1 MNDDLNKLKS
11 LMDDATPKPD
21 HVRRTAHIALAQD
34 SFAVFHQARN
44 AKEAA
49 PTGTIWQRASAWLQ
63 SGPAKGLV
71 TASVLVVAASLFL
84 ETPPSTN
91 QLSAPVES
99 VEPAQ
104 EGLVAEFAAPA
115 QMITADDAQMI
126 TADDAPVAARMAARS
141 VAVQTSYDA
150 IRAALLQGKLPSQ
163 SDVQIAEMVNAFA
176 YDSDTPEI
184 DANFAEAIESF
195 GILLR
200 DPQAVGDKGYDDVIA
215 RAQANLG
222 PDISGQRAEAVM
234 LMRLAK
240 DLSQ

>member
-1 MNDDLNKLKS
+1 M
-11 LMDDATPKPD
+11 T
-21 HVRRTAHIALAQD
+21 LAQD

-104 EGLVAEFAAPA
+104 EGLVAEFAAP
-115 QMITADDAQMI
+115 AQMI

>member
-115 QMITADDAQMI
+115 QMITADDA
-126 TADDAPVAARMAARS
+126 PVAARMAARS

>member
-1 MNDDLNKLKS
+1 MNDDLNHLKS

-21 HVRRTAHIALAQD
+21 PVRRTANIALAQD
-34 SFAVFHQARN
+34 SFAAFHQARN
-44 AKEAA
+44 AKKAA
-49 PTGTIWQRASAWLQ
+49 PTGTIWQGVSAWLQ
-63 SGPAKGLV
+63 SGPAKGFV
-71 TASVLVVAASLFL
+71 TASVLVVAGSLFL

-91 QLSAPVES
+91 QLGAPVKS
-99 VEPAQ
+99 VEFAQ
-104 EGLVAEFAAPA
+104 EGLVAEFADPA
-115 QMITADDAQMI
+115 QMIA
-126 TADDAPVAARMAARS
+126 ADDAPVATRLAARS
-141 VAVQTSYDA
+141 VAIQTSYDA
-150 IRAALLQGKLPSQ
+150 IRAALLQGVLPTQ
-163 SDVQIAEMVNAFA
+163 SDVRIAEMVNAFA

-200 DPQAVGDKGYDDVIA
+200 DPQAVEDKGYDDVIA

-240 DLSQ
+240 KLSQ

>member
-1 MNDDLNKLKS
+1 MNDDLNQLKS

-21 HVRRTAHIALAQD
+21 PVRRTANMTLAQD
-34 SFAVFHQARN
+34 SFAAFHQARN

-71 TASVLVVAASLFL
+71 SASVLVVAASLFL

-115 QMITADDAQMI
+115 QMIA
-126 TADDAPVAARMAARS
+126 ADDAPVAARMAARS
-141 VAVQTSYDA
+141 VAVQTSYHA

-176 YDSDTPEI
+176 YDSDMPEI

-200 DPQAVGDKGYDDVIA
+200 DPQAVGVNGYDDVIA

>member
-1 MNDDLNKLKS
+1 MNDDLNQLQS

-21 HVRRTAHIALAQD
+21 PVRRTANMTMAQD
-34 SFAVFHQARN
+34 NFAAFHQARN

-49 PTGTIWQRASAWLQ
+49 PTGTIWRHVSAWLQ

-71 TASVLVVAASLFL
+71 TASVLVVAGSLFL
-84 ETPPSTN
+84 EMPPSTN
-91 QLSAPVES
+91 QLSAPVKS
-99 VEPAQ
+99 VESAQ

-115 QMITADDAQMI
+115 QMIA
-126 TADDAPVAARMAARS
+126 ADDAPVATRLAARS
-141 VAVQTSYDA
+141 VAIQTSYDA
-150 IRAALLQGKLPSQ
+150 IRAALSQGVLPSQ
-163 SDVQIAEMVNAFA
+163 SDVRIAEMVNAFA
-176 YDSDTPEI
+176 YDSDTPKI

-195 GILLR
+195 GILLS